1 MNNVQISSDDVL
13 QYANQLS
20 MMEQEI
26 IQNFQEIKAKMTYV
40 ETIWSSPASKN
51 LMNQFQRMYPVFDQ
65 YVQALGEYALYLNQT
80 ASSYAENEANLT
92 AAISANG

>member
-26 IQNFQEIKAKMTYV
+26 LQIFQEIKSKMTYV

-92 AAISANG
+92 VAMSANG

>member
-26 IQNFQEIKAKMTYV
+26 LQIFQEIKSKMTYV

-51 LMNQFQRMYPVFDQ
+51 LMNQFLLRYFHH
-65 YVQALGEYALYLNQT
+65 
-80 ASSYAENEANLT
+80 
-92 AAISANG
+92 

>member
-26 IQNFQEIKAKMTYV
+26 LQIFQEIKSKMTYV

-51 LMNQFQRMYPVFDQ
+51 LMNQFQRMYPIFDQ

-80 ASSYAENEANLT
+80 ASSYAENEENLT
-92 AAISANG
+92 AAMSANG

>member
-26 IQNFQEIKAKMTYV
+26 LQIFQEIKSKMNYV
-40 ETIWSSPASKN
+40 ETVWSSPASKN
-51 LMNQFQRMYPVFDQ
+51 LMGQFQQMYPVFDR

-80 ASSYAENEANLT
+80 ASSYAENEQALT
-92 AAISANG
+92 AAMSTNG

>member
-26 IQNFQEIKAKMTYV
+26 LQIFQEIKSKMTYV

-80 ASSYAENEANLT
+80 ASSYAENETNLT
-92 AAISANG
+92 AAMSANG

>member
-26 IQNFQEIKAKMTYV
+26 LQIFQEIKSKMTYV
-40 ETIWSSPASKN
+40 ETVWSSPASKN

-92 AAISANG
+92 VAMSANG

>member
-26 IQNFQEIKAKMTYV
+26 LQIFQEIK
-40 ETIWSSPASKN
+40 
-51 LMNQFQRMYPVFDQ
+51 
-65 YVQALGEYALYLNQT
+65 LNRK
-80 ASSYAENEANLT
+80 
-92 AAISANG
+92 

>member
-26 IQNFQEIKAKMTYV
+26 LQIFQEIKAKMTYV

-51 LMNQFQRMYPVFDQ
+51 LMNQF
-65 YVQALGEYALYLNQT
+65 
-80 ASSYAENEANLT
+80 
-92 AAISANG
+92 

>member
-26 IQNFQEIKAKMTYV
+26 LQIFQEIKSKMTYV
-40 ETIWSSPASKN
+40 ETIWSSPTSKN

-80 ASSYAENEANLT
+80 ASSYEENEANLT
-92 AAISANG
+92 AAMSANG

>member
-26 IQNFQEIKAKMTYV
+26 LQIFQEIKAKMTYV

-51 LMNQFQRMYPVFDQ
+51 LMNAWPVK
-65 YVQALGEYALYLNQT
+65 AP
-80 ASSYAENEANLT
+80 
-92 AAISANG
+92 

>member
-26 IQNFQEIKAKMTYV
+26 LQIFQEIKRFGHR
-40 ETIWSSPASKN
+40 PP
-51 LMNQFQRMYPVFDQ
+51 QR
-65 YVQALGEYALYLNQT
+65 
-80 ASSYAENEANLT
+80 
-92 AAISANG
+92 I

>member
-26 IQNFQEIKAKMTYV
+26 LQIFQEIKSKMTYV

-51 LMNQFQRMYPVFDQ
+51 LMNQFQRMYPIFDQ

-80 ASSYAENEANLT
+80 ASSYVENEANLT
-92 AAISANG
+92 AAMSANG

>member
-26 IQNFQEIKAKMTYV
+26 LQIFQEIKAKMTYV

-80 ASSYAENEANLT
+80 ASSYAENEANL
-92 AAISANG
+92 AAAMSANG

>member
-26 IQNFQEIKAKMTYV
+26 LQIFQEIKSKMTYV

-80 ASSYAENEANLT
+80 ASSYAENEVNLT
-92 AAISANG
+92 AAMSANG